1 MQTSHPIRNNRQE
14 NISAVDF
21 TYKDVIYFF
30 CKETSTHDCVRNKER
45 YNIITNAATANSIF
59 IKNQIKMMLTK

>member
-45 YNIITNAATANSIF
+45 YNIITNAATATQYLF
-59 IKNQIKMMLTK
+59 KIKLK